1 MRMKLLLVAV
11 IAALGVGLSA
21 CDSKKNDTKPS
32 SSFSF
37 KLDKDTYQSNSTEA
51 YVTDT
56 VYAGKKT
63 LVIDGV
69 TNNFGYHM
77 ELMITFPKDS
87 LTTGLF
93 QQDVEMSLMQIQQK
107 ESGYTAKNIQVNI
120 TSINSKHA
128 EGTFSGVLSNGDIE
142 KPLTDGAFKV
152 EIN

>member
-1 MRMKLLLVAV
+1 MRITLLLVAIITV
-11 IAALGVGLSA
+11 LGFSA
-21 CDSKKNDTKPS
+21 CNPKKEDVKPNG
-32 SSFSF
+32 SFSF
-37 KLDKDTYQSNSTEA
+37 KLDKDTYQSNATEA

-63 LVIDGV
+63 LVVDGV

-87 LTTGLF
+87 LTTGAF
-93 QQDVEMSLMQIQQK
+93 DGVEMSLMQIQQK
-107 ESGYTAKNIQVNI
+107 AMGYTSQNIKVNI

-128 EGTFSGVLSNGDIE
+128 EGTFSGVLSNGDTE
-142 KPLTDGAFKV
+142 KPLTDGTFKV

>member
-1 MRMKLLLVAV
+1 MRMKLLLVAI
-11 IAALGVGLSA
+11 IAALGVGMTA
-21 CDSKKNDTKPS
+21 CSSKKDDAKPN

-37 KLDKDTYQSNSTEA
+37 KLDKDTYQSNATEA
-51 YVTDT
+51 YITDT
-56 VYAGKKT
+56 VYTGKKT

-87 LTTGLF
+87 LTTGSF
-93 QQDVEMSLMQIQQK
+93 EGVEMSLMQIQQK
-107 ESGYTAKNIQVNI
+107 EMGYTGQNIKVNI

-142 KPLTDGAFKV
+142 KPLTDGTFKV
-152 EIN
+152 EIY